1 MAFEIMMP
9 ALSPTM
15 EKGTLVRWLIREGE
29 PVSTGDLL
37 AEIETDKASM
47 EFEAARDGVLSR
59 IIVGDGAEDVP
70 VGTVIGL
77 IGDMQDDAAAQDGQA
92 SQDSRTSQDGPA
104 PRDDVVAAMGE
115 RTAEVSGPGEAAL
128 LAAPSE
134 DPLPPVR
141 MITQDGILVS
151 PLAGRIAAQRSIDLT
166 RIRGSGPSDRIMK
179 ADLGLARTRTAPVP
193 AADAAPAPPD
203 AVQVSPAPAL
213 AATIPHEIVKLS
225 GMRRTIAR
233 RLTEAKQT
241 IPHFYLSVDIRLDEL
256 LALRRELNAL
266 EAGPKLSVNDF
277 LIKALA
283 LALVATPDANVQFAG
298 DTLLRFKRADISV
311 AVAIP
316 GGLVTPVI
324 VDVAGKSMSQI
335 ATEFRA
341 LTERARTGKLVP
353 EDYQGGVA
361 SLSNLGMYGMGS
373 IIPVLS
379 PPQAVIVGVGAGQ
392 ERPHAVKGALGLA
405 TVMNATGSFDHRAID
420 GAAGAE
426 MMRSFKSLLENPFLL
441 LV

>member
-1 MAFEIMMP
+1 MAFEITMP

-29 PVSTGDLL
+29 PVRTGDLL
-37 AEIETDKASM
+37 GEIETDKASM
-47 EFEAARDGVLSR
+47 EFEAAEDGVLSR

-77 IGDMQDDAAAQDGQA
+77 IGDLPDGAAAPDGQA
-92 SQDSRTSQDGPA
+92 SQDGPA
-104 PRDDVVAAMGE
+104 PQDGVVAAMGE
-115 RTAEVSGPGEAAL
+115 RTAEISGPSEAAL
-128 LAAPSE
+128 PAASPE
-134 DPLPPVR
+134 DPVPPAR
-141 MITQDGILVS
+141 TITKSGILVS
-151 PLAGRIAAQRSIDLT
+151 PLAGRIAAQRSIDLE
-166 RIRGSGPSDRIMK
+166 RIRGSGPSGRIMK
-179 ADLGLARTRTAPVP
+179 ADLGLAKARVALMPARTAEPV
-193 AADAAPAPPD
+193 PPD
-203 AVQVSPAPAL
+203 AVQTVPAPTP
-213 AATIPHEIVKLS
+213 AAAIPHEIVKLS

-241 IPHFYLSVDIRLDEL
+241 IPHFYLSVDVRLDEL
-256 LALRRELNAL
+256 LALRRELNARG
-266 EAGPKLSVNDF
+266 EASAKLSVNDF

-283 LALVATPDANVQFAG
+283 LALAATPDANVQFAG
-298 DTLLRFKRADISV
+298 DTLLCFKRVDISV

-324 VDVAGKSMSQI
+324 VDAGSKRMSQI
-335 ATEFRA
+335 TTEFRM
-341 LTERARTGKLVP
+341 LTERARAGKLLP
-353 EDYQGGVA
+353 EDYQGGTA

-379 PPQAVIVGVGAGQ
+379 PPQAVIVGVGAGE
-392 ERPHAVKGALGLA
+392 ERPCAVDGALGLA

-426 MMRSFKSLLENPFLL
+426 LMRSFKGLLETPLLL

>member
-15 EKGTLVRWLIREGE
+15 EKGTLVRWLVREGE

-47 EFEAARDGVLSR
+47 EFEAATDGVLSR

-77 IGDMQDDAAAQDGQA
+77 IGDVQDDAAAQDGHA
-92 SQDSRTSQDGPA
+92 SQDGPA
-104 PRDDVVAAMGE
+104 PQDGVVAAMEE
-115 RTAEVSGPGEAAL
+115 RTAEISGPSEAAL
-128 LAAPSE
+128 PAAPSE
-134 DPLPPVR
+134 DPLPPAR
-141 MITQDGILVS
+141 TITQDGVLVS
-151 PLAGRIAAQRSIDLT
+151 PLAGRIAAQRSIDLK
-166 RIRGSGPSDRIMK
+166 RVRGSGPSGRIMK
-179 ADLGLARTRTAPVP
+179 TDLGLARTRAAPVP
-193 AADAAPAPPD
+193 APNAEPVAPD
-203 AVQVSPAPAL
+203 AVQTLPAPTL
-213 AATIPHEIVKLS
+213 AAAIPHEIVKLS

-277 LIKALA
+277 LVKALA

-324 VDVAGKSMSQI
+324 VDAGGKCMSQI

-341 LTERARTGKLVP
+341 LAERARAGKLAP

-379 PPQAVIVGVGAGQ
+379 PPQAVIVGVGAGE
-392 ERPHAVKGALGLA
+392 ERPHAVNGALALA

-426 MMRSFKSLLENPFLL
+426 MMRSFKNLLENPLLL

>member
-1 MAFEIMMP
+1 VEFEIMMP

-15 EKGTLVRWLIREGE
+15 EKGTLVRWLVHEGE

-47 EFEAARDGVLSR
+47 EFEAAKDGILSR

-77 IGDMQDDAAAQDGQA
+77 IGDL
-92 SQDSRTSQDGPA
+92 QDGPA
-104 PRDDVVAAMGE
+104 PEDGVVASMGE
-115 RTAEVSGPGEAAL
+115 RTAEIAGPSEAAL
-128 LAAPSE
+128 PAGPSE
-134 DPLPPVR
+134 DPMPPAR
-141 MITQDGILVS
+141 TITQSGVLVS
-151 PLAGRIAAQRSIDLT
+151 PLAGRIAAQRSIDLE
-166 RIRGSGPSDRIMK
+166 RIRGSGPSGRIMK
-179 ADLGLARTRTAPVP
+179 ADLGLTKMRAALVP
-193 AADAAPAPPD
+193 APNAEPVPPD
-203 AVQVSPAPAL
+203 AVRTLPVPK
-213 AATIPHEIVKLS
+213 AAAAIPHEIVKLS

-233 RLTEAKQT
+233 RLTESKQT

-266 EAGPKLSVNDF
+266 EASPKLSVNDF

-283 LALVATPDANVQFAG
+283 RALVATPDANVQFA
-298 DTLLRFKRADISV
+298 DDALLHFKRADISV

-324 VDVAGKSMSQI
+324 ADAGSKRMSQI
-335 ATEFRA
+335 AAEFRA
-341 LTERARTGKLVP
+341 LTERARAGKLVP
-353 EDYQGGVA
+353 EDYQGGTA

-379 PPQAVIVGVGAGQ
+379 PPQAVIVGVGAGE
-392 ERPHAVKGALGLA
+392 ERPYAVNGALGLA

-426 MMRSFKSLLENPFLL
+426 MMRSFKGLLENPLLL

>member
-15 EKGTLVRWLIREGE
+15 EKGTLVRWLVREGE

-47 EFEAARDGVLSR
+47 EFEAATDGVLSR
-59 IIVGDGAEDVP
+59 ILVGDGAEDVP

-77 IGDMQDDAAAQDGQA
+77 IGDVQDDAAAQDGQA
-92 SQDSRTSQDGPA
+92 SQDGPA
-104 PRDDVVAAMGE
+104 PQDGVVAAMGE
-115 RTAEVSGPGEAAL
+115 RTAEISGPSEAAL
-128 LAAPSE
+128 PAAPSE
-134 DPLPPVR
+134 NPLPPER
-141 MITQDGILVS
+141 MITQGGVLAS
-151 PLAGRIAAQRSIDLT
+151 PLAGRIAAQRSIDLK
-166 RIRGSGPSDRIMK
+166 RIRGSGPSGRIMK
-179 ADLGLARTRTAPVP
+179 TDLGLATTRAALVP
-193 AADAAPAPPD
+193 APNAEPVPPD
-203 AVQVSPAPAL
+203 AVQTVPVPVPTL
-213 AATIPHEIVKLS
+213 AAAIPHEIVKLS

-241 IPHFYLSVDIRLDEL
+241 IPHFYLSVDVRLDEL

-266 EAGPKLSVNDF
+266 EASPKLSVNDF
-277 LIKALA
+277 LVKALA
-283 LALVATPDANVQFAG
+283 LSLVATPDANVQFTG

-324 VDVAGKSMSQI
+324 VDAGGKCMSQI

-341 LTERARTGKLVP
+341 LAERARAGKLAP

-361 SLSNLGMYGMGS
+361 SLSNLGMYGMDS

-379 PPQAVIVGVGAGQ
+379 PPQAVIVGVGAGE
-392 ERPHAVKGALGLA
+392 ERPHAVNGALGLA

-420 GAAGAE
+420 GAVGAE
-426 MMRSFKSLLENPFLL
+426 MMRSFKGLLENPLLL